1 VTSVADYESIF
12 QAAGKEWNVDPTLL
26 KAIGHQESGGR
37 SLAPNQQDAAGIMQL
52 QGPTARDMGVTDRMD
67 PKQSIYG
74 GAKYYSQL
82 LDKYKSPER
91 ALAAY
96 NAGPG
101 RFDDVLAGKVPMP
114 EETAAY
120 VPSVVGLHKR
130 MSAGNTNTAAVP
142 AADSLDAF
150 LTGKGGNTA
159 PKPDIAGSVVAP
171 DAVDTFLMGKAGP
184 ASKPDTAPSPAEIP
198 SPPGVAGVD
207 DLGRPYPGAQSS
219 PAQPAQTATPRIL
232 DAPPSAPTAPPG
244 VAGVDDL
251 GRPVPNASTTN
262 QTPQPNAISRILGSA
277 AQGAQEGFGDG
288 PLGLNDAA
296 KNALYPQG
304 YAGGPAQAFNKLVI
318 GGGAALGD
326 LAMRAGG
333 ALYRGAQGAV
343 AQTGAEV
350 GQPQLGRDLASMP
363 DAFMGSPGSIPGRVS
378 APASVVTDQ
387 VPAIADRVANQ
398 LQFARENDVQGPNR
412 GAFLLNKLTD
422 AIKGADAAPEPVP
435 VTQGA
440 LMRITPPDGMPVG
453 AVDGAPRPNSVGA
466 SATPDEL
473 ARMTPNETRS
483 ARADAE
489 NAKLNE
495 PQPVG
500 PDYNKY
506 VDGANVPMAHLEQ
519 SADISR
525 EQKNLESNFPNEY
538 KDQKRIDNLAVQ
550 DHINSVI
557 PSKTQ
562 INTMDMAR
570 SAQAEADTAGLWKTA
585 KDADVGPLVGQVSDL
600 LKSPKGKNDSVASAA
615 NKILAKL
622 TNEDGSPITDAETL
636 YEIRKGVANSYG
648 KDVVSLDPIKKDG
661 ARVLHDT
668 LLPALDHVIETAA
681 PGYRTYMDNYA
692 SSSRAIETAQT
703 LAEHQNRFTDTAGNV
718 QLGRLKTV
726 LKDIVEAR
734 GQPFETPEGRIPDE
748 TMQALWDAR
757 YHLRRASAS
766 DDLARAASSDSI
778 PNLFDHMKGLA
789 KAGVVGAA
797 HLAIGSQWP
806 LVGNWALNKAQSI
819 YGAREGIKAQQVQK
833 TRAREMLYPD
843 RTNRL
848 APPRV
853 D

>member
-1 VTSVADYESIF
+1 MPVNTYDDLIDAS
-12 QAAGKEWNVDPTLL
+12 GKRNNVDPRLIKTTIHLESSGNPNVEDSPQG
-26 KAIGHQESGGR
+26 AIG
-37 SLAPNQQDAAGIMQL
+37 LAQFLPSTAAGLKRPINPRNPSDAID
-52 QGPTARDMGVTDRMD
+52 GMGQYLRE
-67 PKQSIYG
+67 G
-74 GAKYYSQL
+74 
-82 LDKYKSPER
+82 LDATGNSPSG
-91 ALAAY
+91 ALAFY
-96 NAGPG
+96 HGGPDRAQWG
-101 RFDDVLAGKVPMP
+101 PK
-114 EETAAY
+114 TAAY
-120 VPSVVGLHKR
+120 VAKGAALYPS
-130 MSAGNTNTAAVP
+130 MSMTTAAQGQPQPMAQP
-142 AADSLDAF
+142 ASKGDMSGADILKAF
-150 LTGKGGNTA
+150 LGKKA
-159 PKPDIAGSVVAP
+159 PEDAP
-171 DAVDTFLMGKAGP
+171 DAPAQAPQGDPVSGQDILDRFLSKMP
-184 ASKPDTAPSPAEIP
+184 AAPAELKATV
-198 SPPGVAGVD
+198 PGVGGVD
-207 DLGRPYPGAQSS
+207 DLGRPNLGADVEPAPAGQPGGAT
-219 PAQPAQTATPRIL
+219 TAGIAAAGAVGRI
-232 DAPPSAPTAPPG
+232 
-244 VAGVDDL
+244 
-251 GRPVPNASTTN
+251 
-262 QTPQPNAISRILGSA
+262 GSA
-277 AQGAQEGFGDG
+277 IAQGAQD
-288 PLGLNDAA
+288 
-296 KNALYPQG
+296 
-304 YAGGPAQAFNKLVI
+304 
-318 GGGAALGD
+318 
-326 LAMRAGG
+326 
-333 ALYRGAQGAV
+333 GAQGAQPILTPEGNSSV
-343 AQTGAEV
+343 VRGLQSAGIYPPDGQPGTMMQRGNRLVMGGIGGVISDGVQGGMNLLNAGVKGVLGGAAQTGTELVSPAFGRALGGLGEATMADLGSRIPAV
-350 GQPQLGRDLASMP
+350 RDAPINRLAPLAPEAFDRTITGPAGRGDSLVQNPQAQAAISRLPGTPTAPSSPIDPLA
-363 DAFMGSPGSIPGRVS
+363 IPR
-378 APASVVTDQ
+378 
-387 VPAIADRVANQ
+387 
-398 LQFARENDVQGPNR
+398 
-412 GAFLLNKLTD
+412 
-422 AIKGADAAPEPVP
+422 AAEPVP

-440 LMRITPPDGMPVG
+440 LMRVTPPDGMPVG

-757 YHLRRASAS
+757 DHLRRASAS

>member
-1 VTSVADYESIF
+1 
-12 QAAGKEWNVDPTLL
+12 
-26 KAIGHQESGGR
+26 
-37 SLAPNQQDAAGIMQL
+37 
-52 QGPTARDMGVTDRMD
+52 
-67 PKQSIYG
+67 
-74 GAKYYSQL
+74 
-82 LDKYKSPER
+82 
-91 ALAAY
+91 
-96 NAGPG
+96 
-101 RFDDVLAGKVPMP
+101 VLAGKVPMP

-251 GRPVPNASTTN
+251 GRPVPNASTPN

-466 SATPDEL
+466 AATPTEM
-473 ARMTPNETRS
+473 ANMAPREAQAYRNVAET
-483 ARADAE
+483 
-489 NAKLNE
+489 NKLIE
-495 PQPVG
+495 PQPIG
-500 PDYNKY
+500 RDTNRY
-506 VDGANVPMAHLEQ
+506 VPGVEPTMAHMEQNANV
-519 SADISR
+519 SR
-525 EQKNLESNFPNEY
+525 EAKMLESQIPEEAKTIAKEHNEAR
-538 KDQKRIDNLAVQ
+538 QAHFAQLAGSDV
-550 DHINSVI
+550 DVNNAIA
-557 PSKTQ
+557 
-562 INTMDMAR
+562 AR
-570 SAQAEADTAGLWKTA
+570 SAQAERDLTLTWGNKTEANPQPVMDVAD
-585 KDADVGPLVGQVSDL
+585 QI
-600 LKSPKGKNDSVASAA
+600 LKSPDGIRPVVKNAVKSVVDAMTDKDGNAITDPEMLYGVRKHIDDLLSKEAAADNPMNIRAAA
-615 NKILAKL
+615 NLRAM
-622 TNEDGSPITDAETL
+622 
-636 YEIRKGVANSYG
+636 
-648 KDVVSLDPIKKDG
+648 KDSLDG
-661 ARVLHDT
+661 
-668 LLPALDHVIETAA
+668 VIEQAA
-681 PGYRTYMDNYA
+681 PGFAKYRENFANA
-692 SSSRAIETAQT
+692 SRPI
-703 LAEHQNRFTDTAGNV
+703 D
-718 QLGRLKTV
+718 
-726 LKDIVEAR
+726 
-734 GQPFETPEGRIPDE
+734 
-748 TMQALWDAR
+748 TMQALQKYEPKIIDSQGRIQLSRVQSMMKDIVNSRKSEGINEFKSIPDEAMNQLFALR
-757 YHLRRASAS
+757 DDLRRVASA
-766 DDLARAASSDSI
+766 DE
-778 PNLFDHMKGLA
+778 LA
-789 KAGVVGAA
+789 KAKGSDTAQNFGDMAKGVLKAGGTAALHVGANA
-797 HLAIGSQWP
+797 LMPVAGSFVVNK
-806 LVGNWALNKAQSI
+806 LGDIRDNLNAKSAQ
-819 YGAREGIKAQQVQK
+819 RKMQV
-833 TRAREMLYPD
+833 RASEMLRPSPANYPAP
-843 RTNRL
+843 NRL
-848 APPRV
+848 